1 MGNRAVITTENK
13 DIGIYVH
20 WNGGLAS
27 VLAFL
32 DTAKVRG
39 YRSPSHDPS
48 YGMARL
54 CGLLHEFFGPEDG
67 LSLGIGP
74 LDRLDCDNF
83 DNGVYVIGG
92 DWEIVGR
99 YGEGHE
105 PRTAYQD
112 LTETGRVQYA
122 AILEHLSDTLSKF
135 ETEEELV

>member
-20 WNGGLAS
+20 WNGGLDS

-39 YRSPSHDPS
+39 YRSPSHDCS

-92 DWEIVGR
+92 NWEIVEW

-105 PRTAYQD
+105 PRYAYQD
-112 LTETGRVQYA
+112 LTEQGRNKYA
-122 AILEHLSDTLSKF
+122 AVIEHLSDTLSKF
-135 ETEEELV
+135 ETEGAL

>member
-39 YRSPSHDPS
+39 YSFPSQYTS

-54 CGLLHEFFGPEDG
+54 CGLIHEFFGPEDG

-74 LDRLDCDNF
+74 VDRLDCDNF

-92 DWEIVGR
+92 HWEIVDR

-105 PRTAYQD
+105 PRFAYED
-112 LTETGRVQYA
+112 LTEKGREQYA
-122 AILEHLSDTLSKF
+122 AIIERLSDTLSLF
-135 ETEEELV
+135 ETEEEL